1 MSGGVNKFG
10 GILAAFIGF
19 AAFAPSTMIK
29 AEQAPA
35 ARFARLPSPA
45 VTDPK
50 LFVPPFTAPAYD
62 VGKLDPGKFHKEV
75 PEISFDTIDLGLSQ
89 LRVEMADIATRPIP
103 DTPDLTDVIVP
114 ARPGKKRSSPRYF
127 GFTLSAPTH

>member
-1 MSGGVNKFG
+1 MSGAVNTFG
-10 GILAAFIGF
+10 GILAALIGF
-19 AAFAPSTMIK
+19 AAFAPNAAVK
-29 AEQAPA
+29 AEPAPPA
-35 ARFARLPSPA
+35 VFAPVRTPT

-50 LFVPPFTAPAYD
+50 SFSLPLAAPAYD
-62 VGKLDPGKFHKEV
+62 VSKLNVGKLHKEV

-127 GFTLSAPTH
+127 GFTLSTPTH